1 MVNRWVPHNQDSL
14 VVQTVF
20 EEVLFRGDQLQEET
34 DKLSPGH
41 GHVNVRF
48 VPHHKDH
55 LRPPSPTRLLRF
67 HAALNFSEKKAK
79 MPNYV
84 VLKGHSVIINQP

>member
-14 VVQTVF
+14 IVQTVF
-20 EEVLFRGDQLQEET
+20 EEVLFCGDQLQEET
-34 DKLSPGH
+34 DKLSLRH

-55 LRPPSPTRLLRF
+55 LRPPSPTRLLS
-67 HAALNFSEKKAK
+67 AALNFSEKKAK
-79 MPNYV
+79 ILNCV
-84 VLKGHSVIINQP
+84 ALKGHFVIKNQP